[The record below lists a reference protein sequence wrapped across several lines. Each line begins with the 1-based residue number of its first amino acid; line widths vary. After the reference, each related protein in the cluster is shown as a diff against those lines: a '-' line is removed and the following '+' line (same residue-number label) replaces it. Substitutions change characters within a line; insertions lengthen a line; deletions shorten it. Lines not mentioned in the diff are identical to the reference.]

1 MDVKKILNSLNG
13 KQFTPTEVSEFV
25 AEFYNGAGGKP
36 TVEIFNDPAKFYSA
50 NQTVRADK
58 NWKETYLEGEF
69 SDKCWI
75 EGGKKK
81 WTVTENN
88 EIDWKEYD
96 IIGDVEQ
103 MLMDAFTQNKGNGS
117 TPDGVDKESINN
129 FGFCVGQLYTPE
141 VGFFHKGIFCMF
153 VYNANTTMIGGK
165 KGKKKVIRGRQ
176 TGNIRIPLAKTDV
189 PDTPYATST
198 KALVLQSPICKLDDE
213 LKLHSVKVPAI
224 QWGGRINEH
233 YIHGVRFDTSAWTGI
248 SSRKWTPEQVMAIQ
262 NIEQRRV
269 ACKHYG
275 KDKIFKALSPV
286 LIHKSDRG
294 NELYE
299 VSFGTDGW
307 RRKQLILKYKDPSTT
322 REYLSGIPR
331 QDDQNQEIKDADQAM
346 AWKFS
351 LTKDEY
357 DLLTVEG

>member
-1 MDVKKILNSLNG
+1 
-13 KQFTPTEVSEFV
+13 
-25 AEFYNGAGGKP
+25 
-36 TVEIFNDPAKFYSA
+36 
-50 NQTVRADK
+50 
-58 NWKETYLEGEF
+58 
-69 SDKCWI
+69 
-75 EGGKKK
+75 
-81 WTVTENN
+81 
-88 EIDWKEYD
+88 
-96 IIGDVEQ
+96 
-103 MLMDAFTQNKGNGS
+103 
-117 TPDGVDKESINN
+117 
-129 FGFCVGQLYTPE
+129 
-141 VGFFHKGIFCMF
+141 
-153 VYNANTTMIGGK
+153 
-165 KGKKKVIRGRQ
+165 
-176 TGNIRIPLAKTDV
+176 
-189 PDTPYATST
+189 
-198 KALVLQSPICKLDDE
+198 
-213 LKLHSVKVPAI
+213 
-224 QWGGRINEH
+224 
-233 YIHGVRFDTSAWTGI
+233 
-248 SSRKWTPEQVMAIQ
+248 MAIQ